1 MMKVGIF
8 APLRSPVATS
18 QLIVALGQGAE
29 ARGMSVIWLGEHVV
43 MFPQYGHF
51 WMQPRNVKR

>member
-1 MMKVGIF
+1 MKVGIF

-29 ARGMSVIWLGEHVV
+29 ARGVSAIWLGEHVV
-43 MFPQYGHF
+43 MFPQYGRSGCSRA
-51 WMQPRNVKR
+51 M